1 MASQTDDFNKIKL
14 YIESEQGNQPL
25 LLSWDTALP
34 LRALIAEVCSQWS
47 IKNPESFALK
57 TSSSTQEFY
66 LTDEARRELKSGQL
80 LHMTASPKKMA
91 EEVKQL
97 LNTQTEEAKEECFE
111 LLQLLSKDPLFVTSF
126 LSTDGI
132 HFLMEAIQKEI
143 MNYNPEAH
151 PMKTIDGL
159 LESFQDIMEQSMVSW
174 TIIQPEYIINLC
186 EFLNK
191 QKEPQLQT
199 KVLTLL
205 ENAIF
210 NSEKLYLPIFESLS
224 TETLTSLTSD
234 KSPSVQLATLS
245 FINAMLGKGNTMEYL
260 QLLKKQ
266 RILQGI
272 GSHVIGR
279 HPQVKPEV
287 AHQLYVCQNLSLG
300 VLEKRATSRFIDHY
314 DTSYKHLVYLV
325 NSLHIQTPDTANKN
339 IEDEFVKL
347 GFLNEDPTEDFNDVP
362 PGLLALDCMVYF
374 AQSQPENFTRQVL
387 RKLEFQCPFGHT
399 SIFLTKMMYSL
410 LKVGEPVSDISTDY
424 IPMFFSN
431 QNFFEEFFCIN
442 IQLLFKTWREM
453 RATPID
459 FEKVMSVV
467 QKQIDM
473 VMRDPEVSSLD
484 SYRRK
489 IMQLNYS
496 QILKQLDIEKEH
508 QDANIFKAKPV
519 MELRDRLQPQI
530 LDLIKR
536 QRLNQ
541 LVKGESFS
549 DPKRKKTIFCRLTQN
564 HKFLHYGE
572 VEGNKVPSIEELE
585 KKIQVN
591 QMKELL
597 LGKDIVFKSKNKTE
611 SHALGIVFSGGEDK
625 RLELLATDERKFCVW
640 IDGIRI
646 LLGQQPDS
654 DLAISDM
661 ETLLN
666 MDMKIHL
673 LAIENIPIPDYP
685 PVIPPNPPNLDFCT
699 TPDL

>member
-1 MASQTDDFNKIKL
+1 
-14 YIESEQGNQPL
+14 
-25 LLSWDTALP
+25 
-34 LRALIAEVCSQWS
+34 
-47 IKNPESFALK
+47 
-57 TSSSTQEFY
+57 
-66 LTDEARRELKSGQL
+66 
-80 LHMTASPKKMA
+80 
-91 EEVKQL
+91 
-97 LNTQTEEAKEECFE
+97 
-111 LLQLLSKDPLFVTSF
+111 
-126 LSTDGI
+126 
-132 HFLMEAIQKEI
+132 
-143 MNYNPEAH
+143 
-151 PMKTIDGL
+151 
-159 LESFQDIMEQSMVSW
+159 MVSW

-205 ENAIF
+205 ENALF
-210 NSEKLYLPIFESLS
+210 NSEKLYLPIFESFLV
-224 TETLTSLTSD
+224 ETLVSLIAD
-234 KSPSVQLATLS
+234 KNPNVQLAALS
-245 FINAMLGKGNTMEYL
+245 FINAMLAKGDTMEYL
-260 QLLKKQ
+260 KLLKKH
-266 RILQGI
+266 RVLQGI
-272 GSHVIGR
+272 CSHVISR
-279 HPQVKPEV
+279 YPQVKPEV

-314 DTSYKHLVYLV
+314 DDSFKKLTFLV
-325 NSLHIQTPDTANKN
+325 NALHFQTPDTATKN
-339 IEDEFVKL
+339 IEDEFIKL
-347 GFLNEDPTEDFNDVP
+347 GFLNEDPTEDFNEVP
-362 PGLLALDCMVYF
+362 PGLLAIDCMEYF
-374 AQSQPENFTRQVL
+374 ALSQPENFTRQVL
-387 RKLEFQCPFGHT
+387 RKLEFQCPFGQT

-424 IPMFFSN
+424 FPMFFSIE
-431 QNFFEEFFCIN
+431 NFFEEFFCIN

-459 FEKVMSVV
+459 FDKVMSVV
-467 QKQIDM
+467 QKQIEM
-473 VMRDPEVSSLD
+473 VMRDHEVSSMD

-519 MELRDRLQPQI
+519 IELKDRLQPQI
-530 LDLIKR
+530 LDLIKT

-549 DPKRKKTIFCRLTQN
+549 DPKRTKKTIFCKLTLN

-572 VEGNKVPSIEELE
+572 VDGSKTPTIESLE
-585 KKIQVN
+585 KKIQVS

-597 LGKDIVFKSKNKTE
+597 LGKDIVFKQKNKTE
-611 SHALGIVFSGGEDK
+611 SHAFGIAFSGGEDK

-646 LLGQQPDS
+646 LLGQPPDS
-654 DLAISDM
+654 DLATSDM

-699 TPDL
+699 PDPSDM